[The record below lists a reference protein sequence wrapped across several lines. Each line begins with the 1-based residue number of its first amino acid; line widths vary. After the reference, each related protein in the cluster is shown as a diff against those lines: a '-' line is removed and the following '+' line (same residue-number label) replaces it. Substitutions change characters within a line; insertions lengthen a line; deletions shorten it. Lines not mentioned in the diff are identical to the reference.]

1 MKYNIFAIVI
11 LVSVLMWSSVSIAA
25 PDQYPGDTSIYGG
38 AVAAM
43 QPNVLII
50 VDTSGSMSE
59 TVPGSSEP
67 YNPATTYPLL
77 NKCDGSTCGAVK
89 VYNASDN
96 TLFLD
101 SVESVTTSCNSVN
114 PRDLLKT
121 TGQYSGRRLNTD
133 GTCASKKTR
142 SYVLGNYV
150 NWLNG
155 PGKTTYKEKM
165 IIAKDVV
172 TNIIQSTN
180 GVNFGV
186 MRYNASS
193 GGKFVSTTVS
203 SNTFVSTIKNM
214 DDIFTGTTTNRAALV
229 SAVSTLSANGYTPLG
244 ESLFE
249 AMRYFS
255 GGATAF
261 SNTVGITG
269 GHYTSPIQASCQQ
282 NYIIFVTDGMATAD
296 DAAVLKTICTD
307 GDCDADG
314 KEPNDLE
321 HSMDDVAKYLYD
333 TDLSST
339 YDGKQNVTTF
349 TIGFGDVGADAAA
362 VSLLNRTADSS
373 HGHGQA
379 YLAGD
384 QADLSTAITNI
395 VSNIMEINTSFVAP
409 VVPVSPENR
418 TAGASRVYIGL
429 FKPINGAAWEGN
441 VKKYGLNSKNYL
453 TDKNGAYANYVD
465 LDNNGVD
472 DRPLLYGTVGGQSL
486 PLGAVNG
493 SFVLSSSSFWSSTV
507 DAGDVSS
514 GGVGEK
520 LLTRTTARNI
530 YTYMGTD
537 VNLTGTSNAF
547 STGNANITPT
557 LMEVAND
564 TEKNNVINFIH
575 GLDAYNDFAKGTDKK
590 REWIMGDVLHAKPL
604 VVNYANYAFNATNE
618 ARCSGAVTVP
628 PSINKSMIFVGS
640 NDGMLHAFNDCD
652 GSEAWSFLPPE
663 LLPNLQYIHAGSHT
677 YYVDSSPFVYVYD
690 QNRNGTIDLASG
702 DKVFLLVGL
711 RRGGGANVVP
721 ATGYYYALDIS
732 DPTSP
737 KFLWKIDNNLA
748 VYPELAEAWSEPKI
762 VKIKVGST
770 FKIAAVIGGGYDN
783 LNEDSRFGATQTFLG
798 TGAVSYAE
806 TGAGDHTSTGTSAQP
821 SSSPEAK
828 GRGIYVVEIANLP
841 ASGIPDFTNSGTKLW
856 DYTWGSSNTSRTN
869 TSMTFS
875 LTSEVASLD
884 SKGRGYIDRL
894 YTVDTGGSLWRF
906 DIGTGDT
913 SSWTGRKVFNPNPG
927 INGAGDK
934 GRKAFY
940 KPSVAMES
948 GYDMVYYGTGDREHP
963 LNLPVDDRIYAIKV
977 RDTETTSTAVKTE
990 SDLVD
995 VTTNALQST
1004 TIANTD
1010 VTGTSPTV
1018 GSVPYILKQ
1027 LKDKDGWFIQL
1038 DESPGEKVL
1047 SSPTVFNK
1055 VLYVTTFLPTGTAV
1069 VDACQPANLG
1079 SSNLYALDYLT
1090 GEAVMD
1096 YSGNNIK
1103 TAGNNTITTT
1113 NARANSAGIIL
1124 QRLDRKQ
1131 AIGQG
1136 IASGTVV
1143 VISNTG
1149 EANVVVGSSGNI
1161 VLGSVT
1167 KGGVVRTLFWRQ
1179 K

>member
-1 MKYNIFAIVI
+1 MRHNIFA
-11 LVSVLMWSSVSIAA
+11 LVMIISVLMWSSVSFAT
-25 PDQYPGDTSIYGG
+25 PDLYPGDTSIYGG
-38 AVAAM
+38 AVAAT

-50 VDTSGSMSE
+50 LDTSGSMSE

-67 YNPATTYPLL
+67 YNPATTYPSL
-77 NKCDGSTCGAVK
+77 NKCNGTSCVANR
-89 VYNASDN
+89 VYHASDN
-96 TLFLD
+96 SLFLNSID
-101 SVESVTTSCNSVN
+101 SVTTSCNNVN
-114 PRDLLKT
+114 PRNLLQT
-121 TGQYSGRRLNTD
+121 TGQYSGRRLNND
-133 GTCASKKTR
+133 GTCRTSKTS

-165 IIAKDVV
+165 VIARDVV
-172 TNIIQSTN
+172 KNIIQSTN
-180 GVNFGV
+180 GVNFGL
-186 MRYNASS
+186 MRYNSEQ
-193 GGKFVSTTVS
+193 GGRFVSTTVS
-203 SNTFVSTIKNM
+203 GNTFVSTIKNM
-214 DDIFTGTTTNRAALV
+214 DDIFTGTITNRDKLV
-229 SAVSTLSANGYTPLG
+229 SVVDTLSADGWTPMG
-244 ESLFE
+244 ETLFE

-255 GGATAF
+255 GGQTAF
-261 SNTVGITG
+261 SNTVGVTG
-269 GHYTSPIQASCQQ
+269 GYYTSPIQASCQQ
-282 NYIIFVTDGMATAD
+282 NYVILVSDGMATRD
-296 DAAVLKTICTD
+296 DAAVLKTICTN

-314 KEPNDLE
+314 KEPGNLL
-321 HSMDDVAKYLYD
+321 HSLDDVAKYLYD

-373 HGHGQA
+373 HGRGQA

-384 QADLSTAITNI
+384 QAELSTAITQI

-465 LDNNGVD
+465 LNDNRID
-472 DRPLLYGTVGGQSL
+472 DRTSTSL

-493 SFVLSSSSFWSSTV
+493 SFVLTSSSFWSSTV

-520 LLTRTTARNI
+520 LLTRTSGRNI
-530 YTYMGTD
+530 YTYMGSNAALTD
-537 VNLTGTSNAF
+537 ASNAF
-547 STGNANITPT
+547 STTNTNITST
-557 LMEVAND
+557 VMEVAD
-564 TEKNNVINFIH
+564 STEKNKVVNFIH
-575 GLDAYNDFAKGTDKK
+575 GLDAYDDNSNSNTTEK

-604 VVNYANYAFNATNE
+604 VVNYANYTFNTANE
-618 ARCSGAVTVP
+618 ADCAV
-628 PSINKSMIFVGS
+628 NKSMIFIGS

-652 GSEAWSFLPPE
+652 GSEAWSFLPAE
-663 LLPNLQYIHAGSHT
+663 VLPNLQYIHSGSHT
-677 YYVDSSPFVYVYD
+677 YFVDSSPFVYVYD
-690 QNRNGTIDLASG
+690 KNKNGTINPADG

-711 RRGGGANVVP
+711 RRGGGSNVVP
-721 ATGYYYALDIS
+721 ATGYYYALDVS
-732 DPTSP
+732 DPASP
-737 KFLWKIDNNLA
+737 KYLWGISNDVA
-748 VYPELAEAWSEPKI
+748 SYPEMAEAWSEPKI
-762 VKIKVGST
+762 VKLKVGTT

-783 LNEDSRFGATQTFLG
+783 LNEDSRFGAIQTFLG
-798 TGAVSYAE
+798 TGAVSNAE
-806 TGAGDHTSTGTSAQP
+806 TGAGNHTSTGTSAQP
-821 SSSPEAK
+821 SSTPEGK
-828 GRGIYVVEIANLP
+828 GRGLYVVEIADLP

-856 DYTWGSSNTSRTN
+856 SFTKGGTN
-869 TSMTFS
+869 TNTTSTAMNFS
-875 LTSEVASLD
+875 LASEVAALD

-906 DIGTGDT
+906 DVGTGNT
-913 SSWTGRKVFNPNPG
+913 SAWTGRKVFSPNPG
-927 INGAGDK
+927 ISGASDN

-940 KPSVAMES
+940 KPSVTMES
-948 GYDMVYYGTGDREHP
+948 GYDMVYFGTGDREHP
-963 LNLPVDDRIYAIKV
+963 LNTPVVDRIYAIKV
-977 RDTETTSTAVKTE
+977 RDTETVSTAVKTE
-990 SDLVD
+990 SNLVD
-995 VTTNALQST
+995 VTLNELQST
-1004 TIANTD
+1004 TIANVDT
-1010 VTGTSPTV
+1010 TGTNPTV
-1018 GSVPYILKQ
+1018 GSVAYILKQ
-1027 LKDKDGWFIQL
+1027 LKDNEGWFIRL
-1038 DESPGEKVL
+1038 NESSGEKVL

-1079 SSNLYALDYLT
+1079 SSNLYALNYLT
-1090 GEAVMD
+1090 GEAVLD
-1096 YSGNNIK
+1096 YSGNNDV
-1103 TAGNNTITTT
+1103 TAGNNTIITS
-1113 NARANSAGIIL
+1113 NSRANSSGIIL
-1124 QRLDRKQ
+1124 QRLDRKR

-1161 VLGSVT
+1161 WLGSVT